1 MESWID
7 LSLDR
12 GDGNVYQ
19 IGDLIT
25 ISCTPQE
32 DCEVQ
37 LFDFPTAGRPVE
49 LFTRSM
55 EAGKTVSLNARISG
69 PVGEEALVIRAVNRS
84 GEVVTAARVFL
95 IKE

>member
-1 MESWID
+1 
-7 LSLDR
+7 
-12 GDGNVYQ
+12 
-19 IGDLIT
+19 
-25 ISCTPQE
+25 
-32 DCEVQ
+32 
-37 LFDFPTAGRPVE
+37 
-49 LFTRSM
+49 M